1 LGADTDERLLFRD
14 LTVKITIY
22 ILVCT
27 SLLSFFGF
35 LIVSFEQE
43 IAPIDPI
50 NSPIFTSDQKEEG
63 EYLAAI
69 GDCAACHTGSK
80 GEEFAGGVPLP
91 TPFGTIYSTNISPD
105 IQTGIGSWSLIAFKR
120 AMREGIDRYGNH
132 LYPAFPYDHF
142 VKTSDSDL
150 EALYAYLMS
159 IEPISKTNA
168 ENELRFP
175 FSLRPLLAGWKLLF
189 LDENPYKYSVE
200 LSEEENRG
208 AYLALSLGHCG
219 ACHSPRNVF
228 GAVIAS
234 KEFQGGFV
242 EGWDVPPLAEHS
254 ISPIPW
260 TLDNYV
266 NYLFDGWDEEHGIA
280 TGPMTPVVD
289 HLYDARED
297 DIFAIA
303 AWLNS
308 RKLDNTI
315 EDFDTK
321 LAQISSLDWTE
332 PETLSV
338 LKTEKSLELSEGEN
352 LFKTNCIKCH
362 KKRIS
367 KSQPVSLG
375 LTFTMN
381 SQSPRNLFN
390 VILNGIEPPF
400 ASSKRKMDAISLTK
414 EEIVALAKYLR
425 WRFTDLPEWKNVTSI
440 AESAL
445 NEMH

>member
-1 LGADTDERLLFRD
+1 MKNA
-14 LTVKITIY
+14 VY
-22 ILVCT
+22 IFVCV
-27 SLLSFFGF
+27 SLLALFGF
-35 LIVSFEQE
+35 LIVSIEQE
-43 IAPIDPI
+43 LDPIDRI
-50 NSPIFTSDQKEEG
+50 DLSIYTDHQKEQG
-63 EYLAAI
+63 KYLAAI
-69 GDCAACHTGSK
+69 GDCGACHTGST

-105 IQTGIGSWSLIAFKR
+105 IQTGIGSWSLVAFTR
-120 AMREGIDRYGNH
+120 AMKEGTDRNGNH

-142 VKTSDSDL
+142 AKISDNDL

-159 IEPISKTNA
+159 LEPISKANA

-175 FSLRPLLAGWKLLF
+175 FSYRPLLAGWKLLF
-189 LDENPYKYSVE
+189 LDKNPYKYNPK

-228 GAVIAS
+228 GAVISS

-242 EGWDVPPLAEHS
+242 EGWDAPPLAEHS

-260 TLDNYV
+260 KLDNYV

-280 TGPMTPVVD
+280 GGPMTPVVD
-289 HLYDARED
+289 HLYDAHED
-297 DIFAIA
+297 DVFAIA

-308 RKLDNTI
+308 RKMGSTV
-315 EDFDTK
+315 EDIDDV
-321 LAQISSLDWTE
+321 LAQISTLDWTE
-332 PETLSV
+332 AGTSPV
-338 LKTEKSLELSEGEN
+338 QQAGKDLEFSDGEN

-375 LTFTMN
+375 LTYAIN
-381 SQSPRNLFN
+381 SQSPRNLFS
-390 VILNGIEPPF
+390 VVLYGIEPPF
-400 ASSKRKMDAISLTK
+400 ASSKRKMDAISLNK

-425 WRFTDLPEWKNVTSI
+425 WRFTDLPAWENIHII
-440 AESAL
+440 AEKAL
-445 NEMH
+445 KDTH